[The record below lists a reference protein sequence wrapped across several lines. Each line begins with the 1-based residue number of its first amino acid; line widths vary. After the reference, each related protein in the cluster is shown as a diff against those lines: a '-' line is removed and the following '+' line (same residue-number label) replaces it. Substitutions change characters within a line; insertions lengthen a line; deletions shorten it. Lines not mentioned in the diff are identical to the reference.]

1 MALRSR
7 VHTPPLRPSLDVPLR
22 NITMRPRD
30 GRPAARPATV
40 AERVRGE
47 FAEMQG
53 FSPTVEQASRLFD
66 LPKDDCRSVLS
77 SLVDEGFLQRTPE
90 GRYRKR
96 FP

>member
-7 VHTPPLRPSLDVPLR
+7 VECAPSRPSLDVPLR
-22 NITMRPRD
+22 NITMRPKD
-30 GRPAARPATV
+30 VRPARPATL

-77 SLVDEGFLQRTPE
+77 SLVDEGFLHRTPE
-90 GRYRKR
+90 GRYRR
-96 FP
+96 SPR